1 MAEQDEPLR
10 HPHAPG
16 ELDKVPVPVL
26 HNAGSD
32 HTGIPGPFDKYIC
45 QDHVLYVNA
54 QQRNYSKNHDL
65 TGERQH
71 YIHYTHDQFFRNATK
86 IPG

>member
-1 MAEQDEPLR
+1 MCIRDRSQEGQGRDIDNGPAHIQRSQHRKIRGDGWQKVAEQDEPLR

-32 HTGIPGPFDKYIC
+32 HTGIPGPFDEHIG
-45 QDHVLYVNA
+45 L
-54 QQRNYSKNHDL
+54 SL
-65 TGERQH
+65 
-71 YIHYTHDQFFRNATK
+71 IH
-86 IPG
+86 I